1 MPREAGEAYAS
12 GIPDARFV
20 TVAGSA
26 HLPHLEQPEAFRS
39 LLLEFLRTH
48 P

>member
-12 GIPDARFV
+12 GIRDARFV

-26 HLPHLEQPEAFRS
+26 HLPHLEQPEAFAR
-39 LLLEFLRTH
+39 LVVDFLA
-48 P
+48 